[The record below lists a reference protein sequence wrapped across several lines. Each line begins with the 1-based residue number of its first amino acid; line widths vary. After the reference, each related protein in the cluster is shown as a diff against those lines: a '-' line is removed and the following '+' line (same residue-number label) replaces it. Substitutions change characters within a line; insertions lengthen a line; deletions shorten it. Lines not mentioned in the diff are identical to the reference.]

1 MWHHH
6 GAGVVDDDHHYHGVG
21 YHHHHHHGVGDDHH
35 LGVGV
40 GDDHHGVG
48 VGDDDHLGD
57 FHSCVSVWSNGAG
70 HGFSTSS
77 SPTSAVATTPNSQGQ

>member
-40 GDDHHGVG
+40 GDD
-48 VGDDDHLGD
+48 DHLGE